1 MTGLLA
7 HDDAQRLRSAIA
19 DVLGSSS
26 DTGAAAADPTRTALF
41 RVLDVLESS
50 SGAVVLPADAF
61 VTTQQAAELLGVS
74 RMTVVRLIDR
84 GVRRRG
90 RGVHRRIAAAGGLT
104 RVRNPVRSYQH
115 DRSASLDETRAC
127 SLLIPRWGR
136 EDDERMSTPDGAYA
150 KPFLT
155 IPEQIRRLRGRGM
168 DCGADEFASGVLE
181 RYGYYRLSGYWHLYR
196 ARPEPPAARFGADG
210 REIRLDSFVPKTR
223 LAHVVALY
231 EFDHGLPDP
240 SGRHHQHGRDGVSV
254 PYRSQATSSCT
265 SVRPTDHTCR
275 SGWPQR

>member
-84 GVRRRG
+84 GGARRRG
-90 RGVHRRIAAAGGLT
+90 RGS
-104 RVRNPVRSYQH
+104 PPQ
-115 DRSASLDETRAC
+115 
-127 SLLIPRWGR
+127 
-136 EDDERMSTPDGAYA
+136 
-150 KPFLT
+150 
-155 IPEQIRRLRGRGM
+155 
-168 DCGADEFASGVLE
+168 DCG
-181 RYGYYRLSGYWHLYR
+181 R
-196 ARPEPPAARFGADG
+196 
-210 REIRLDSFVPKTR
+210 
-223 LAHVVALY
+223 
-231 EFDHGLPDP
+231 
-240 SGRHHQHGRDGVSV
+240 
-254 PYRSQATSSCT
+254 
-265 SVRPTDHTCR
+265 
-275 SGWPQR
+275 